1 MRIAL
6 VAGARPNFVKIAPL
20 AAAVRAF
27 PGLDPFVVHTGQ
39 HYDDAMS
46 AAFFR
51 DLEMPEPDRN
61 LGVGSGSHAYRPRA
75 SWSGSTRCS
84 TRSALTSLS
93 SWGT

>member
-20 AAAVRAF
+20 LEAVRAF
-27 PGLDPFVVHTGQ
+27 PGLEPFVVHTGQ

-61 LGVGSGSHAYRPRA
+61 LGVGSGSHAVQTARVMERFDALLDEEP
-75 SWSGSTRCS
+75 
-84 TRSALTSLS
+84 LTSSPS
-93 SWGT
+93 SAT